1 MTEGADN
8 SGDGPMPDLPQAI
21 SFDARRLRLRT
32 LVGLRWFAITGQSV
46 SVILV
51 HYFLGY
57 PLPLFLCMAAIL
69 SSVIVNVFLII
80 AYPLS
85 RLLDDRDTAFYLGFD
100 ILQLTVLLYLTGGV
114 QNPFALLYLAPVTI
128 SASWLK
134 IKDTLLLGGLAFCCV
149 TLLTFQYR
157 PLPWGE
163 SVEFDLP
170 LMYMVGLW
178 IALLFGIGFTAI
190 YASRLAMEANRM
202 SDALTATQLV
212 LAREQKLSAV
222 GALAAAA
229 AHELGTPLATIQ
241 VVAKE
246 LLHDVSEGDPLR
258 EDCELLYSQSKRC
271 RDILGELSVRSDE
284 EDEIYASLPVGSL
297 VQDLLSHHHGFGV
310 EISVKPL
317 PSDQAEPKVWR
328 RPEILHGL
336 ECFIENAVDFA
347 SSQVV
352 ALCRWDAAL
361 IEIVICDDGPGFA
374 PDILPRLGEPY
385 VTTRARKRGAVE
397 ISIDSETGIGGG
409 LGLGFFI
416 AKTLLER
423 SGARVSF
430 ANQGYLP
437 ADSPAADLA
446 FSSGAVV
453 TVTWPR
459 GAVEVKP
466 RAGNGV
472 G

>member
-1 MTEGADN
+1 MSEGTKI
-8 SGDGPMPDLPQAI
+8 SGANVMPGTIQAV
-21 SFDARRLRLRT
+21 SFDSRRLRLRT
-32 LVGLRWFAITGQSV
+32 LIGLRWFAIVGQSV

-57 PLPLFLCMAAIL
+57 PLPLFLCMVAIL
-69 SSVIVNVFLII
+69 SSVIVNIFLII

-85 RLLDDRDTAFYLGFD
+85 ELLDDREAAFYLGFD

-134 IKDTLLLGGLAFCCV
+134 IKNTLLLGGLAFCCV
-149 TLLTFQYR
+149 TFLTFQYR
-157 PLPWGE
+157 PLPWADVAGL
-163 SVEFDLP
+163 DLP

-241 VVAKE
+241 VVSKE

-271 RDILGELSVRSDE
+271 RDILAELAGRSGE
-284 EDEIYASLPVGSL
+284 EDEIYATLPVGSL

-310 EISVKPL
+310 EISLKQL
-317 PSDQAEPKVWR
+317 PSDQPEPKVWR

-352 ALCRWDAAL
+352 AFCRWDEAL

-374 PDILPRLGEPY
+374 SDILPRLGEPY
-385 VTTRARKRGAVE
+385 VTSRARKSGAAE

-423 SGARVSF
+423 SGAWISF
-430 ANQGYLP
+430 ANRDQLP
-437 ADSPAADLA
+437 ADSPAADLE
-446 FSSGAVV
+446 FLRGAVV
-453 TVTWPR
+453 TVIWPR
-459 GAVEVKP
+459 DAIEVKP
-466 RAGNGV
+466 RAG
-472 G
+472 